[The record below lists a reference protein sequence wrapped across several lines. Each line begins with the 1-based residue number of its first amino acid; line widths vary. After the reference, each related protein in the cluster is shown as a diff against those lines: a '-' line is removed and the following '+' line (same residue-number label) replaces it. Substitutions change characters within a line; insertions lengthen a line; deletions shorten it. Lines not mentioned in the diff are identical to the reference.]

1 VILVEDITSRE
12 YKEKEE
18 GYKKVKFCA
27 RQVVLDKLQYLWIYT
42 CCIDR
47 WNKAE
52 RSRAINSM
60 FQWYKDAAQCYVFML
75 DVSAT
80 ELAQQ
85 SEWESSFCASAWFTG
100 GWTLQELIAPVL
112 VEFFLCK
119 GQRIG
124 NKALLDQ
131 LIHKITS
138 IPLAALRNWALG
150 QFTVSERIQ
159 WAKNRKTTKKEDIV
173 YCLLGVIGV
182 SMPTAY
188 GKGQESASR
197 RLQTEVEGAGSAPSI
212 MPFLRNKHFK
222 G

>member
-1 VILVEDITSRE
+1 
-12 YKEKEE
+12 
-18 GYKKVKFCA
+18 
-27 RQVVLDKLQYLWIYT
+27 
-42 CCIDR
+42 
-47 WNKAE
+47 
-52 RSRAINSM
+52 
-60 FQWYKDAAQCYVFML
+60 
-75 DVSAT
+75 VS
-80 ELAQQ
+80 
-85 SEWESSFCASAWFTG
+85 
-100 GWTLQELIAPVL
+100 